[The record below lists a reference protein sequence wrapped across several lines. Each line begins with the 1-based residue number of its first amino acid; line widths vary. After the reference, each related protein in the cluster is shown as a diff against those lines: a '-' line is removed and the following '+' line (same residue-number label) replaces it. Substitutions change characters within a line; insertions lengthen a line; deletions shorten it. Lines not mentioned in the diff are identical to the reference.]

1 MQPGD
6 AILLAVVGVLAANHV
21 VVRVPGWERRPILFW
36 GAQALNLIA
45 AIYVMAAGIPGLD
58 GPLRIFNWVFGLLFV
73 VRIVQNNQ
81 RYGDARREASRAH
94 SDGDEE
100 RKERIRAALRAGE
113 GHGDP
118 ADAGTAEDPPAP

>member
-21 VVRVPGWERRPILFW
+21 LVRVPGWERRPVLFW
-36 GAQALNLIA
+36 GAQALNLA
-45 AIYVMAAGIPGLD
+45 ASIYVMAAGIPGLD
-58 GPLRIFNWVFGLLFV
+58 GSLRIFNWVFGLLFI

-81 RYGDARREASRAH
+81 RYSDARREARRADAQ
-94 SDGDEE
+94 SDSA

-113 GHGDP
+113 ADP
-118 ADAGTAEDPPAP
+118 EGSPD